1 MSDIDFSSLID
12 VLTAHA
18 DSISV
23 KDSRFVVFPAHC
35 DRTALE
41 NSLHQAGFHGRFLT
55 VSQGL
60 AFSLSPDNW
69 EEPPPIYQDYQTF
82 WERNEAA
89 DEFPREFFVIS
100 KGASSHS
107 DEHDAFL
114 RTFEVFLKVR
124 NVAKDISDYYVPADK
139 KALFLVSSGEGV
151 VKKSLVTSLS
161 YEEVLELSLSQ
172 EDVRSSSELSS
183 LIYADDVHS
192 SERKEVLRRTITSL
206 LDEPHAGLS
215 DFSWVL
221 KNVSKLHDKYKE
233 QYEIYFHNFSV
244 SKLLNEVDQKTLEFN
259 SKLMDFISNSQNK
272 ALTIPGAI
280 VALGALVKSG
290 GGLEIFVVL
299 VGVFIVSQIVVVSN
313 NMMRGTFEDLEWQ
326 IEKSFEKFSRIKDSR
341 EVVNLAEESA
351 SRLYK
356 KIEVAKRNLWKV
368 TLVAR
373 MTFWVGLIYAV
384 LVFCGSPSDQNGSV
398 VESHEDVSQY
408 QVESFS
414 LSSKRV
420 VV

>member
-23 KDSRFVVFPAHC
+23 QNSRFVVVPAHC

-41 NSLHQAGFHGRFLT
+41 NALSQAGFHGNVLP
-55 VSQGL
+55 VDQGF

-69 EEPPPIYQDYQTF
+69 EEPPPIYQDYKMF

-89 DEFPREFFVIS
+89 DEVPREFFVILERV
-100 KGASSHS
+100 SSHS
-107 DEHDAFL
+107 DEYDAFL
-114 RTFEVFLKVR
+114 RTFEVYLKVG
-124 NVAKDISDYYVPADK
+124 NVVKDVSDYYVPADK

-151 VKKSLVTSLS
+151 VKKSLATSLS
-161 YEEVLELSLSQ
+161 YEEVLDLSLSQ
-172 EDVRSSSELSS
+172 DDVRSSSELSS

-192 SERKEVLRRTITSL
+192 SERKEVFRRTITSL

-259 SKLMDFISNSQNK
+259 SKLMDFVSNSQNK

-280 VALGALVKSG
+280 VVIGALVKSG

-299 VGVFIVSQIVVVSN
+299 VGVFIVSQIVIVSN
-313 NMMRGTFEDLEWQ
+313 DMMHVTFEDLEWQ
-326 IEKSFEKFSRIKDSR
+326 IEKSFEKFSRIKDNR
-341 EVVNLAEESA
+341 EVVKLAKESS

-356 KIEVAKRNLWKV
+356 KIDVAKRNLRKV
-368 TLVAR
+368 TMVAR
-373 MTFWVGLIYAV
+373 MTFWMGLIYAI
-384 LVFCGSPSDQNGSV
+384 LVFCGSPSDQSSSD
-398 VESHEDVSQY
+398 VENHEEFSQY
-408 QVESFS
+408 QTERF
-414 LSSKRV
+414 LSSSITRV
-420 VV
+420 V